1 MPPTNKFQLL
11 VESQSRGEAEIAKLN
26 AIVNKLA
33 ADIEKSNKKI
43 AESAAKAQIDTSK
56 SLAKMSA
63 DTQAASK
70 SITSGSE
77 SLLSYGKSA
86 LIAFGSIK
94 ALTAGFDTFVRGASE
109 AALEIK
115 SLSLSTGLTI
125 NQADKLRAAAN
136 LTGFDIRNLKEA
148 AIDLSVAL
156 KDTGG
161 QGDQTRS
168 LLRQLGVSA
177 FTSTGQTR
185 KLNDVL
191 LETFDALSKVQ
202 DTTTRVNLSRVL
214 GGEDAA
220 KNVQPLLAGYREA
233 NQLATELGF
242 GTREGLL
249 KALEDSN
256 KQLRA
261 FDLQWEIIK
270 GKLAANIAPI
280 VIPLVFNISSILNGK
295 PGSADALKES
305 AIGSFLGMGLGAGV
319 LGGLAPLA
327 GKDAGTT
334 SFLFADP
341 GIKPKPGAI
350 NSIDGLFADRLL
362 PGVPGN
368 LPDFSTAQ
376 ILGSQ
381 FRAGLGGSKDSLD
394 ARLVDLGKDRA
405 RLTAAL
411 SSGVTGPAATAELKK
426 QLARVG
432 ADEVAINRQL
442 AFIAKAKAG
451 EEITID
457 SQSLVDLNAGQT
469 IRTKRVPSLF
479 GNSRENLPE
488 FISTQA
494 DRDEANPFVDDSLS
508 ARAAAQQQKDTRER
522 DLNTQ
527 FAKQFVAFEERRIDL
542 LTGPGG
548 ELAAINK
555 IYELKR
561 AGLEQ
566 ELQYGNEI
574 FDLTA
579 RRLQIEQ
586 DRTLAILNLQRQRK
600 DEARGLASDFVGSL
614 QAGDPASFFKQQGG
628 KLINQ
633 IGTNALAGPF
643 QSAIGTLGKFGAS
656 TGLGGLLKGT
666 LLDSGNAT
674 PVDRNTLATERNTAA
689 IIASTGGG
697 FNVSG
702 PNGLNALRALG
713 PVSGF
718 INGAP
723 DSVFGGAGS
732 NPLIFSETGSGGTDI
747 FGNGGP
753 IGVGSPV
760 PAIGKLS
767 GLSKG
772 IGYAG
777 AIAGGAFGAYNGFK
791 AGGAQG
797 ILSGTGS
804 IAGAAAAVLSL
815 AGVTGPAA
823 PIAAGI
829 GLTLMAA
836 AKLIGDPKKNE
847 DRRINQLLEDSRY
860 TGETPMS
867 YAFDRYGGGYDTNKR
882 EDIRPITVYVQTM
895 DAKSFSDNRE
905 MIADAVRQAAYE
917 GHSINRAL
925 QETVLGM

>member
-1 MPPTNKFQLL
+1 MGATNKFQLL

-43 AESAAKAQIDTSK
+43 ADSAASAQLATSK

-63 DTQAASK
+63 DSQAASK
-70 SITSGSE
+70 SITSGSD
-77 SLLSYGKSA
+77 SLLNYGKSA

-148 AIDLSVAL
+148 ALDLSVAL

-270 GKLAANIAPI
+270 GKLAAKIAPI
-280 VIPLVFNISSILNGK
+280 VVPILLKVGKLASLERAPFNDE
-295 PGSADALKES
+295 ADTLMNALGFATS
-305 AIGSFLGMGLGAGV
+305 GLGTDGV
-319 LGGLAPLA
+319 
-327 GKDAGTT
+327 
-334 SFLFADP
+334 
-341 GIKPKPGAI
+341 
-350 NSIDGLFADRLL
+350 DRLR
-362 PGVPGN
+362 PGVPGG
-368 LPDFSTAQ
+368 LTDFST
-376 ILGSQ
+376 GSQ
-381 FRAGLGGSKDSLD
+381 LSARFRSGQSGSEESLKS
-394 ARLVDLGKDRA
+394 RLEKIGQERSAAV
-405 RLTAAL
+405 AAL
-411 SSGVTGPAATAELKK
+411 SSGSLTESAFSSVQKNLTRLTVE
-426 QLARVG
+426 QLAINEQMEALQRARSGAKLTVDYPVGSPFGSEVRV
-432 ADEVAINRQL
+432 R
-442 AFIAKAKAG
+442 K
-451 EEITID
+451 
-457 SQSLVDLNAGQT
+457 
-469 IRTKRVPSLF
+469 VPSFRGRPGLDD
-479 GNSRENLPE
+479 LPE
-488 FISTQA
+488 FVSKQSDIDA
-494 DRDEANPFVDDSLS
+494 ANPVDTQSIGALGSGLLQS
-508 ARAAAQQQKDTRER
+508 AQRER

-555 IYELKR
+555 IYELKK

-566 ELQYGNEI
+566 ELDYGNEI
-574 FDLTA
+574 FDLTQ

-600 DEARGLASDFVGSL
+600 EEARGLASDFVGSL
-614 QAGDPASFFKQQGG
+614 QDGNPLSFFKQQGG
-628 KLINQ
+628 RLLNQ
-633 IGTNALAGPF
+633 IGTNALTGPF
-643 QSAIGTLGKFGAS
+643 QSVIGTLGKLGAS

-689 IIASTGGG
+689 LERVTFGGG
-697 FNVSG
+697 SPGGGILSSVTG
-702 PNGLNALRALG
+702 ALG
-713 PVSGF
+713 LPTG
-718 INGAP
+718 
-723 DSVFGGAGS
+723 VFSGAGK
-732 NPLIFSETGSGGTDI
+732 NPLIFSATGSSGTDI

-753 IGVGSPV
+753 IGIGSPI
-760 PAIGKLS
+760 PAAGKFS
-767 GLSKG
+767 GFGKG
-772 IGYAG
+772 VGIAG
-777 AIAGGAFGAYNGFK
+777 AIAGGVFGAVDGFK

-797 ILSGTGS
+797 ALSGTGS

-829 GLTLMAA
+829 GLTLLAA

-847 DRRINQLLEDSRY
+847 DKRINQMLADAQYFEESPL
-860 TGETPMS
+860 S
-867 YAFDRYGGGYDTNKR
+867 YAFDRNGNSYDTNKR
-882 EDIRPITVYVQTM
+882 GDMRPIVNQYFNLIDGSGIM
-895 DAKSFSDNRE
+895 DRRE
-905 MIADAVRQAAYE
+905 FFADAVRQASLE
-917 GHSINRAL
+917 GHGINRTM
-925 QETVLGM
+925 QETVLAM